1 MLYTVT
7 TDDNGYILSISH
19 TKEDSIELD
28 LKEMDLRYLGAY
40 QLSKGVVTLD
50 EAVKKEL
57 EDEMKHEAD
66 QERIEEL
73 KMYLKSTD
81 GIMAEMIEDML
92 SLNNPVTFIADLIKL
107 MADYSTRYK
116 DVIAQRKEARREID
130 EKEK

>member
-73 KMYLKSTD
+73 KMFLQSTD
-81 GIMAEMIEDML
+81 GIMSEMIEDML

-107 MADYSTRYK
+107 MADYSARYK